1 MFSAVVLT
9 PGRTGSHI
17 ILRNLRHHYEKS
29 ASITHS
35 HNPLI
40 VPQDAGT
47 WAFISHRRDIFSSMI
62 SALVGERTTEFVD
75 YQGKYNKKFTVNQ
88 IDFTN
93 IYKHHKIFYEV
104 IDKNNF
110 AQCVDVYYEDL
121 ISDPYYL
128 FSKLNI
134 KKPIDLT
141 LQVRSPYQNNKLV
154 INIDQCHDW
163 FEQLHSQEITQLEI
177 DLYRNSVW

>member
-1 MFSAVVLT
+1 MANYELHEFDPVKVF
-9 PGRTGSHI
+9 TGEI
-17 ILRNLRHHYEKS
+17 
-29 ASITHS
+29 
-35 HNPLI
+35 NPL
-40 VPQDAGT
+40 
-47 WAFISHRRDIFSSMI
+47 
-62 SALVGERTTEFVD
+62 E
-75 YQGKYNKKFTVNQ
+75 VNSFMYEAYDTNTLGQ
-88 IDFTN
+88 I
-93 IYKHHKIFYEV
+93 V

-141 LQVRSPYQNNKLV
+141 LQVQSPYQNNKLI